1 MLWFLKRTTVIGR
14 SGSQASLLTSLLSF
28 FLPGLLRL
36 HCMTFSPA
44 PLKPWVSGEPIWPEV
59 SLSKASRHSTHLFL
73 FVVVVSSFF
82 LSLHTPPDLSG
93 LIPPLQRR
101 HDFHCNDFT
110 CKTQLLLPLLLE
122 FRGLPLWQSRPKS
135 APFCSNCPSLMA
147 FYYSNQHCHLEIK
160 QRTALWG
167 KTWEFK
173 HIWWADK
180 ILLFIKGSATLEK
193 LKTSVVYMRF
203 QVLHR
208 CCFIH
213 DKFSSFNNL
222 DLIADKP
229 LRWRFIGP
237 CKLFEG
243 LPGEGSLSCVSSFF
257 FPHVKE
263 KNEMICLN
271 HPFFFWNTVYLSRFW
286 LMKGGDQTF

>member
-28 FLPGLLRL
+28 FLSSWPVALTL
-36 HCMTFSPA
+36 HDFLPCS
-44 PLKPWVSGEPIWPEV
+44 LKAL
-59 SLSKASRHSTHLFL
+59 SLWRTHLTRGESLKGLSTFYPP
-73 FVVVVSSFF
+73 FFF
-82 LSLHTPPDLSG
+82 LLLLFHHSSSLYTHPLTDLSG

-167 KTWEFK
+167 KT
-173 HIWWADK
+173 
-180 ILLFIKGSATLEK
+180 
-193 LKTSVVYMRF
+193 
-203 QVLHR
+203 
-208 CCFIH
+208 
-213 DKFSSFNNL
+213 
-222 DLIADKP
+222 
-229 LRWRFIGP
+229 
-237 CKLFEG
+237 
-243 LPGEGSLSCVSSFF
+243 
-257 FPHVKE
+257 
-263 KNEMICLN
+263 
-271 HPFFFWNTVYLSRFW
+271 
-286 LMKGGDQTF
+286 